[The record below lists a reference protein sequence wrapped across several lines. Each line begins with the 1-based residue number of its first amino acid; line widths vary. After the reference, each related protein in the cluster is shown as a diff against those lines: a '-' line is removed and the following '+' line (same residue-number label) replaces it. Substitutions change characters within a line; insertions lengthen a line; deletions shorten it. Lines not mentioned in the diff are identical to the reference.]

1 MSNPQ
6 RLSTEKPQVVT
17 QNQPR
22 ASAEG
27 MQVVPDDS
35 PEVFQ
40 KYDPS
45 PELVPQDGQEEKI
58 LADVEERQ
66 DSKDSKRRFLNARI
80 GRTRFIWVV
89 IIITIFVVG
98 TVLGGV
104 VVKTINSRAQ
114 HALSSST
121 QTT

>member
-104 VVKTINSRAQ
+104 VVKTINSGAQ

>member
-6 RLSTEKPQVVT
+6 RLSTEKLQVVT
-17 QNQPR
+17 QNLPR

-45 PELVPQDGQEEKI
+45 PELVPLDGQEEKI

-104 VVKTINSRAQ
+104 VVKTINSGAQ